1 MSGLTL
7 FTWPA
12 DKKYANPQSHE
23 VRLVP
28 QAGDEVFIYFAATG
42 AKEDNAIDKS
52 NINKIMKKFGYTK
65 NLKINNL
72 ANSQTKAIS
81 KGELGTF
88 NAERIK
94 EIDKIFEELAKMFL
108 IYLHRMVWSDYND
121 TAKKYVLSTI
131 YVDEAYTKLE
141 KGVSDFEKVLT
152 ECIADKFNINIVKA
166 EMFNANERHD
176 LENDQMI
183 NFKRKGKK

>member
-7 FTWPA
+7 YTWA
-12 DKKYANPQSHE
+12 DKKYENPKEHE
-23 VRLVP
+23 KRLVP

-42 AKEDNAIDKS
+42 AKENAIDKS

-72 ANSQTKAIS
+72 ANAQTKAIS

-88 NAERIK
+88 NADRIK

-108 IYLHRMVWSDYND
+108 IYLHRMVWSDYDDGN
-121 TAKKYVLSTI
+121 KKYVLSTI

-152 ECIADKFNINIVKA
+152 ECIADKFNINIVNA
-166 EMFNANERHD
+166 EIFNAKERHD